1 MPAARGAMKAI
12 LPLFIMVD
20 ACGWE
25 IVKDDP
31 FLQGCAPHRRRLTS
45 VLGYSSTCIP
55 SILSGCW
62 PAEHRNWCY
71 FVYDPKNSP
80 FRLLRPLRWLP
91 AALTGRRIV
100 RRWLTKMV
108 KKRLGFCG
116 YFDLYNIPFQYISLY
131 DFSEKKSP
139 LKPQGMNCGANIFD
153 FLEKREINY
162 FVSDPE
168 QPELA
173 NLMTL
178 VDQVK
183 REQID
188 F

>member
-55 SILSGCW
+55 SILSVGW

-80 FRLLRPLRWLP
+80 FRLLRPRRSLP
-91 AALTGRRIV
+91 APLTCR
-100 RRWLTKMV
+100 
-108 KKRLGFCG
+108 RLGRARLTARVTRCLRLG
-116 YFDLYNIPFQYISLY
+116 
-131 DFSEKKSP
+131 
-139 LKPQGMNCGANIFD
+139 G
-153 FLEKREINY
+153 
-162 FVSDPE
+162 
-168 QPELA
+168 
-173 NLMTL
+173 
-178 VDQVK
+178 
-183 REQID
+183 
-188 F
+188 